1 MFMSEKKFKLFDFN
15 KDGKGVSKHD
25 VDGPPDLSGFFRQYK
40 RKFSRLLS
48 VNIFIVLG
56 NFPLF
61 FAGMAYAGFGAIQ
74 STLQESPLFPAVYTL
89 SKLDPSPVT
98 DAMKAVYA
106 VPSVL
111 TVNTATTVI
120 LMALALL
127 TLLTFGLTNVGTTY
141 ILRNL
146 AKGDPVFMW
155 SDFWYAIK
163 RNWKQGI
170 IMGIIDLLVAVVL
183 VIDIIFWRNSGLGFL
198 NSVGLYASLA
208 MLILY
213 FFMRFYMYI
222 MLVTFDLSIFKI
234 LKNSLIFAILGFKRN
249 IMAALGIVALVILNL
264 MLFFTPFQP
273 LAIVLPLVLTL
284 SNGAFMSTYAAWFK
298 IKEIMIDPY
307 DDNKPSESMEEPLA
321 VDDVTE

>member
-1 MFMSEKKFKLFDFN
+1 MGEKKFKIFDFN
-15 KDGKGVSKHD
+15 KEGKGVSKKD
-25 VDGPPDLSGFFRQYK
+25 IDGPTNLNGFFRQYK

-48 VNIFIVLG
+48 VNIFMVLG

-61 FAGMAYAGFGAIQ
+61 FAGFSLAGYGAIHSSIQ
-74 STLQESPLFPAVYTL
+74 SSALFPAVYTVT
-89 SKLDPSPVT
+89 KFDPSPVT
-98 DAMKAVYA
+98 DALNSVYGIP
-106 VPSVL
+106 VGL
-111 TVNTATTVI
+111 TANTTVSI
-120 LMALALL
+120 VLMALSLL
-127 TLLTFGLTNVGTTY
+127 TLFTFGLTNVGTTY

-170 IMGIIDLLVAVVL
+170 LLGIIDILVAVVL
-183 VIDIIFWRNSGLGFL
+183 CIDINFWRNTGLNFLSSIGF
-198 NSVGLYASLA
+198 YASLA

-222 MLVTFDLSIFKI
+222 MLVTFDLSLFKI
-234 LKNSLIFAILGFKRN
+234 LKNSLIFAIIGFKRN
-249 IMAALGIVALVILNL
+249 IVVTLGIVILVILNL
-264 MLFFTPFQP
+264 MLFFSPLQP
-273 LAIVLPLVLTL
+273 LAIVLPLVLTI

-307 DDNKPSESMEEPLA
+307 DEGKSDAYNEVPLA